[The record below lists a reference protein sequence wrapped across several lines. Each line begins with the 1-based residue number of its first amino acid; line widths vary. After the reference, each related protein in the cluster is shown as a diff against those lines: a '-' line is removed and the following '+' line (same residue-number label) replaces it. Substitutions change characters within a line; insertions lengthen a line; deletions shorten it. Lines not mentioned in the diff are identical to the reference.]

1 MRLLVTAD
9 LHYNHAKSRP
19 SAEAVAAQMNRAGGD
34 AVLLIGDAASGDGED
49 LERCLDLFTGGG
61 AKLFVAGNH
70 ELWTRRGDS
79 RTLFEQELP
88 RRVRAAGWRWLEG
101 EPFRVGAAAVVG
113 SVGWYD
119 YSFADPTLGIPRPFY
134 EAKTSPGAVAMTGE
148 PAALVDQVAGLSE
161 EAREAVA
168 RWNDGKFV
176 SLGTSDAAF
185 LAERITRLEKDLEAV
200 ATADHV
206 VAAVHHVPLADLL
219 PGGARPTGPPPGG
232 RRGRGIRFARAY
244 LGSPKLGE
252 AILRFPNVRQIV
264 CGHSHYA
271 AEAAVE
277 GIGGS
282 VRAVNIGGGYREKR
296 FLSLDLP
303 D

>member
-1 MRLLVTAD
+1 MAG
-9 LHYNHAKSRP
+9 
-19 SAEAVAAQMNRAGGD
+19 AV
-34 AVLLIGDAASGDGED
+34 
-49 LERCLDLFTGGG
+49 
-61 AKLFVAGNH
+61 
-70 ELWTRRGDS
+70 
-79 RTLFEQELP
+79 
-88 RRVRAAGWRWLEG
+88 
-101 EPFRVGAAAVVG
+101 AVVG

-119 YSFADPTLGIPRPFY
+119 YSFADPTLGIPPPFY

-148 PAALVDQVAGLSE
+148 PAALVGQVAGLSDA
-161 EAREAVA
+161 AREVVA

-176 SLGTSDAAF
+176 SLGASDPAF
-185 LAERITRLEKDLEAV
+185 LNERIASLERDLAAV
-200 ATADHV
+200 ASADCV

-219 PGGARPTGPPPGG
+219 PGGANPTGPPPEG
-232 RRGRGIRFARAY
+232 RRGRGVRFARAY

-252 AILRFPNVRQIV
+252 AILRVPNVRHLV

-271 AEAAVE
+271 AEALVD
-277 GIGGS
+277 GTGGP

>member
-19 SAEAVAAQMNRAGGD
+19 SAEAVAAEMIRAGGD
-34 AVLLIGDAASGDGED
+34 AVLLVGDAASGDGEE
-49 LERCLDLFTGGG
+49 LERCLGLFTGGG
-61 AKLFVAGNH
+61 PKLFVAGNH

-79 RTLFEQELP
+79 RALFEAELP

-101 EPFRVGAAAVVG
+101 EPFAAGAAAVVG

-119 YSFADPTLGIPRPFY
+119 YAFADPTLGIPRPFY
-134 EAKTSPGAVAMTGE
+134 EAKTSPGAVEMTGE
-148 PAALVDQVAGLSE
+148 PAGLVDQVAGLSD
-161 EAREAVA
+161 EAREVVA

-176 SLGTSDAAF
+176 SLGASDAAF
-185 LAERITRLEKDLEAV
+185 LAERIALLERDLAAV
-200 ATADHV
+200 ASAGCV
-206 VAAVHHVPLADLL
+206 VAAVHHVPLAALL
-219 PGGARPTGPPPGG
+219 PGGANPTGPPPGG

-252 AILRFPNVRQIV
+252 AILRFPNVRHLV

-277 GIGGS
+277 GAGGV
-282 VRAVNIGGGYREKR
+282 VRAVNIGGGYRDKR